1 MLVLSPRLADAGLN
15 EWTPVSLPN
24 NMNITALALSPAFP
38 CDKTV
43 FLGTDGFGLFRTTEG
58 DQEGGVWFPVNSGVP
73 DLSITSIAVSPN
85 YNRCDRGPAFNQ
97 GDNTVFAG
105 TRSGS
110 VLISVNGGNTWTAS
124 DSGLPPRTAPTNY
137 SVATIALS
145 PNFASDAT
153 VFVAIQGTAAGGPS
167 AVYRSTDRGS
177 VWFPFDAGLT
187 DRSVQAFALSAN
199 FANDA
204 TLFLGTR
211 FSGVY
216 RFAGR
221 LSRPSAL
228 PGATP
233 TPTPLPTAAPAP
245 APPPGPPAPS
255 PTPTPPARTSGDAE
269 TRDLAQIQ
277 FPHPS
282 MRLIVT
288 AAGALD
294 GQLAYSVP
302 GPVQF
307 NYLVINNGN
316 EALTNIRVIDG
327 GHHDFC
333 GDNPDTEPNE
343 AQDDTLV
350 GTIARI
356 EPGQEQILTATFLI
370 RPAGTATPG
379 TDVTFV
385 PRRFAGCAVADS
397 ARSGSVRA
405 ADDVVVQLVVWT
417 SITPSNTELTD
428 LWIWSFAVS
437 PFFANDQT
445 VFAGSA
451 YGGLFKSGNAGSE
464 GPVWRRVNSGLE
476 PEWVAVR
483 SIVMSPRYPV
493 DRTVYVGTDGGIF
506 KGIEAP
512 DGNMQWTT
520 ISGGLLRRDV
530 RALAISPNFLQDNI
544 VYAASWGNDL
554 YRLRNGGDQ
563 LTWVPQ
569 RRIINGLW
577 AWAVSLTQDGV
588 LFAGTWGTG
597 PHWPSIVGRNVLSGI
612 QGWEFPTLPGSPGGE
627 ATAFAISPTYCAGYE
642 VFAGSW
648 DRGLFK
654 STDAGSSWSAVDL
667 PTTLPI
673 RSIALSP
680 NYAADRTVFVATW
693 GGGIFRSLDGGAT
706 WGQINAGLID
716 GLVRAVILPTTYVQD
731 GIAFAGTDTAGILRW
746 DPAQSR
752 WVTANAGIE
761 NNRIMA
767 LAASLQY
774 ASDGTLMAATWG
786 AGVHF
791 SFDRGATWIRSNGGL
806 GSPYV
811 RTVAFSPA
819 FSSNRTVYA
828 GTTDGAFRSNNAG
841 QSWRRLG
848 TSGDD
853 LSGVDVTGFAI
864 TAGSPFTVFASTGG
878 KGVWAYTEAFPILSA
893 AESRLQ
899 AHLGPV
905 LPFHTFIPATPK
917 SRLRGIC

>member
-1 MLVLSPRLADAGLN
+1 
-15 EWTPVSLPN
+15 
-24 NMNITALALSPAFP
+24 MNITALALSPAFP

-58 DQEGGVWFPVNSGVP
+58 DQDGGVWFPVNSGVP
-73 DLSITSIAVSPN
+73 DLSITTIAVSAN

-110 VLISVNGGNTWTAS
+110 VLISVNGGNSWAAS
-124 DSGLPPRTAPTNY
+124 DSGLPPKSSPPNY
-137 SVATIALS
+137 SIAAVALS
-145 PNFASDAT
+145 PNFASDRT
-153 VFVAIQGTAAGGPS
+153 IFVAIQGTSAGGPS
-167 AVYRSTDRGS
+167 AVFRSTDQGNT
-177 VWFPFDAGLT
+177 WFPFDAGLT

-199 FANDA
+199 FANDS

-216 RFAGR
+216 RFSGR
-221 LSRPSAL
+221 LTQPSAP

-233 TPTPLPTAAPAP
+233 TPTPIPTAAPGGP
-245 APPPGPPAPS
+245 AGAATPS
-255 PTPTPPARTSGDAE
+255 PTATPPARTSGEGGD
-269 TRDLAQIQ
+269 RDLAQVQ
-277 FPHPS
+277 FPYPS
-282 MRLIVT
+282 LRLIVT

-307 NYLVINNGN
+307 TYLVINNGN
-316 EALTNIRVIDG
+316 APLTNIRVIDG
-327 GHHDFC
+327 GRHDFC
-333 GDNPDTEPNE
+333 GDNPETETVRE
-343 AQDDTLV
+343 DVDDTSV
-350 GTIARI
+350 GTIPRL
-356 EPGQEQILTATFLI
+356 EPGQEQTLTATFLI
-370 RPAGTATPG
+370 RPEGAAAPG
-379 TDVTFV
+379 TSVTFA
-385 PRRFAGCAVADS
+385 PKRFAGCALADS
-397 ARSGSVRA
+397 AGTRVVQA
-405 ADDVVVQLVVWT
+405 MDDVVVQLVIWT
-417 SITPSNTELTD
+417 SITPTNSELTD

-451 YGGLFKSGNAGSE
+451 YGGLFKSSNAGSS
-464 GPVWRRVNSGLE
+464 GPEWRRVNSGLE

-483 SIVMSPRYPV
+483 SIIMSPRYPV

-506 KGIEAP
+506 KGVEAA
-512 DGNMQWTT
+512 DGNMRWST

-544 VYAASWGNDL
+544 VFAASWGNDL

-563 LTWVPQ
+563 SIWVPQ

-577 AWAVSLTQDGV
+577 TWAVDLTQDGV

-654 STDAGSSWSAVDL
+654 STDAGASWSSVPL
-667 PTTLPI
+667 PATVPI
-673 RSIALSP
+673 RSISLSP
-680 NYAADRTVFVATW
+680 NYAADRTLFVATW
-693 GGGIFRSLDGGAT
+693 GAGIFRSLDGGAT
-706 WGQINAGLID
+706 WGQINAGLTD
-716 GLVRAVILPTTYVQD
+716 GLVRTVALPPSYAQD
-731 GIAFAGTDTAGILRW
+731 GIAFAGTDSGGIFRW
-746 DPAQSR
+746 DPAQGR

-767 LAASLQY
+767 LAASPQY
-774 ASDGTLMAATWG
+774 LSDGTLMAATWG
-786 AGVHF
+786 AEVSF

-853 LSGVDVTGFAI
+853 LTGVDVTGFAI
-864 TAGSPFTVFASTGG
+864 TAGSPYTVFASTGG
-878 KGVWAYTEAFPILSA
+878 KGVWAYTEAFPILSEA
-893 AESRLQ
+893 RLQ
-899 AHLGPV
+899 VHLGPA

-917 SRLRGIC
+917 ARLRGIC